1 MLMDNW
7 LINLWITR
15 GRPDIRY
22 LPASYLLPRQGAE
35 YPDSIAAFRTRFDL
49 PVDGPC
55 PLQWVIG
62 FTNVGG
68 EKSSGGNHYC
78 CMLFMPREKTI
89 HVLGKRYNE
98 ASQRKQP
105 SDWESWGGSNIWRNV
120 ATLHGWNAADETM
133 VYEQNWVQNGYDC
146 GAIACQVIDVIWAN
160 GFSCGSQGFWQKPTL
175 PCCHPV
181 RQQMAADVYQTTLSN
196 IAAFNALI
204 ASNRP
209 ETLQGLFIANLQD
222 SIAQVE
228 EVQQELESS
237 SGLPLRPLLEMLN
250 KAIRICELCSRH
262 SNPQAAQQVSLR
274 SHATPDRWKPNP
286 RGEDVEDDP
295 TVGNGDEE
303 APEDNE
309 AVSRGPTDLEQSA
322 AQVNRP
328 YHVKDW
334 SQAVMGRYPRPL
346 SAPDMPPL
354 DSLRGLRIP
363 WDNGYDEYETGP
375 TLETLDPIPD
385 TIALLAEPDLIY
397 LAGQVRINPWVT
409 FRDFGYRLE
418 PDFAQAFYN
427 IPPIM
432 VKEHLMPAGLLA
444 PGDDSIATQKLRTG
458 NDAEVTDLVLMGA
471 QEMIDKAD
479 EEGSSSIFLM
489 GKTQEGQ
496 FVKLDL
502 QRDAIIPTRIVAT
515 VDVDSV
521 VWLTRHPRFKHAI
534 NIFTKPVIRNKPPIY
549 KHNHIYVDLLVPQSA
564 DDRQAL
570 GSRTEWYSRRFKLSQ
585 IPHIQLGKM
594 GDGAGSVNL
603 LMAFPRMTHQHPYLS
618 RWVSMVPGDVQN
630 LLWDRVRIPAMQ
642 AVMPE
647 MVHPYVGLDRA
658 HLSFK
663 EKNWKGT
670 SKASSTFP
678 F

>member
-1 MLMDNW
+1 
-7 LINLWITR
+7 
-15 GRPDIRY
+15 
-22 LPASYLLPRQGAE
+22 
-35 YPDSIAAFRTRFDL
+35 
-49 PVDGPC
+49 
-55 PLQWVIG
+55 
-62 FTNVGG
+62 
-68 EKSSGGNHYC
+68 
-78 CMLFMPREKTI
+78 
-89 HVLGKRYNE
+89 
-98 ASQRKQP
+98 
-105 SDWESWGGSNIWRNV
+105 
-120 ATLHGWNAADETM
+120 
-133 VYEQNWVQNGYDC
+133 
-146 GAIACQVIDVIWAN
+146 
-160 GFSCGSQGFWQKPTL
+160 
-175 PCCHPV
+175 
-181 RQQMAADVYQTTLSN
+181 MAADVYQTTLSN

-262 SNPQAAQQVSLR
+262 SNPQAAQQVSLW

-295 TVGNGDEE
+295 TMGNGDEE

-334 SQAVMGRYPRPL
+334 SQAVMGCYPCPL

-375 TLETLDPIPD
+375 TLETLDHIPD

-444 PGDDSIATQKLRTG
+444 SGDDSIATQKLRTG
-458 NDAEVTDLVLMGA
+458 NDAEVTDLVVMGA

-521 VWLTRHPRFKHAI
+521 VWLTHHPRFKHAI

-647 MVHPYVGLDRA
+647 AVHPYVGLDRA

-678 F
+678 FRSKEFSTLTQAIQAKVGKGVFSCFS